1 MIETLATIGKA
12 LIGEGPFEG
21 DELLE
26 RLVQNP
32 NAKGNCSKVF
42 QLVFTQTNNDDEPA
56 FVFKDIE
63 VVDYD
68 DIDRVR
74 YLYRFGSP
82 SGSDHSP
89 SCRLTKAATSYPRKF
104 IGAIKGAAKNKDL
117 SKPYRTWFKALLKA
131 AKDAAEEAVAGLDEL
146 SAGLDAD
153 DGALL
158 TPIIERNGERLPPC
172 ELKPF
177 REAFVRSVIESL
189 SSPISGVDSSKT
201 PGVCA
206 VCLTDDRKVLGA
218 VNPLRSFSVDKPGFA
233 QGCER
238 ANAWR
243 NFPCCLDCALA
254 LERGQEYVASRLN
267 FYFYG
272 FRLYLVPHFTG
283 GRVEERLLE
292 KIAEKL
298 NEVVSDDYDPER
310 LGFAGEKLQGFQ
322 RKADRLLVTAAKSEG
337 VGAYDFIF
345 YDIEQKAHRFL
356 AVVPEVPREE
366 RLSKIFDTKA
376 NLDELAPFRV
386 PRDKKGQ
393 RMFRFHFGLL
403 RDKSGVLPKLG
414 THDPYGTDFLEIV
427 QAVLGRGRI
436 EWDWLLGHLMRH
448 LREAF
453 AEGGDSSLYFA
464 TRRDLMLLL
473 FLTDPE
479 ISVVYHKGEPMA
491 YKPENEKLQK
501 LVDGEYRSIEEAAEL
516 AIEGMGGKQGLLST
530 PLKRAVFFSGVLAK
544 RFLKYQHRVR
554 GSAPFWK
561 KLQGLRLSPEKIT
574 QLLPQIRVKYNA
586 YDKEGKI
593 RLGTKLERLVSEMW
607 ADAGATEDLSNNES
621 SFLFT
626 IGLNLGEFFK
636 PVKRDDSEGEL

>member
-21 DELLE
+21 DVLLE
-26 RLVQNP
+26 RLVENP
-32 NAKGNCSKVF
+32 NAKGNCPKVIQIIFSQSDDGGNPVFSF
-42 QLVFTQTNNDDEPA
+42 QRLDL
-56 FVFKDIE
+56 
-63 VVDYD
+63 VDYD
-68 DIDRVR
+68 DHNRVR
-74 YLYRFGSP
+74 YLYRFGSA

-89 SCRLTKAATSYPRKF
+89 SCKMTEPAKSYPRKF
-104 IGAIKGAAKNKDL
+104 IGSIKSSANNGDL
-117 SKPYRTWFKALLKA
+117 PESQRLWFKALLKGAQNA
-131 AKDAAEEAVAGLDEL
+131 ADEIVSGLDEL
-146 SAGLDAD
+146 SDGLDSNE
-153 DGALL
+153 GTLL
-158 TPIIERNGERLPPC
+158 TLIVERDGKRLLPHDLEP
-172 ELKPF
+172 L
-177 REAFVRSVIESL
+177 REAFVRSVIESF
-189 SSPISGVDSSKT
+189 SSPVSGVDSSKT
-201 PGVCA
+201 PGACA
-206 VCLTDDRKVLGA
+206 VCFTDDRKVLGA

-233 QGCER
+233 QGFER

-292 KIAEKL
+292 KIAKKF
-298 NEVVSDDYDPER
+298 NEVVSDDYDPEK
-310 LGFAGEKLQGFQ
+310 LGLAGGKLEGFQ
-322 RKADRLLVTAAKSEG
+322 RQADRLLITAAKSEG

-345 YDIEQKAHRFL
+345 YDIEQKVHRFL

-366 RLSKIFDTKA
+366 RLKKIAEAKEK
-376 NLDELAPFRV
+376 LDELAPFSM
-386 PRDKKGQ
+386 PLNKKGQ
-393 RMFRFHFGLL
+393 QLFRFHFGLL
-403 RDKSGVLPKLG
+403 RDKSGMLPKLG

-448 LREAF
+448 LHEAF

-501 LVDGEYRSIEEAAEL
+501 LVDGEYESIDEAAEL
-516 AIEGMGGKQGLLST
+516 AVEGMEGLLDT
-530 PLKRAVFFSGVLAK
+530 PLKRAVFFSGVLVK
-544 RFLKYQHRVR
+544 RFLKYQDWKR
-554 GSAPFWK
+554 GATPFWK
-561 KLQGLRLSPEKIT
+561 QLQGLRLDPEKVAN
-574 QLLPQIRVKYNA
+574 LLPQMRDKYYA
-586 YDKEGKI
+586 YGQEA
-593 RLGTKLERLVSEMW
+593 RTHLERVVSVMW
-607 ADAGATEDLSNNES
+607 ADAGSKKGLTTNEC

-626 IGLNLGEFFK
+626 IGLNLGDYFK
-636 PVKRDDSEGEL
+636 SRQDPSDVEEEGEES

>member
-131 AKDAAEEAVAGLDEL
+131 AEDAAEEAVAGLDEL

-172 ELKPF
+172 ELKPL

-298 NEVVSDDYDPER
+298 NEVVSDDYDPEK

-376 NLDELAPFRV
+376 NLDELAPFSE

-393 RMFRFHFGLL
+393 RLFRFHFGLL

-448 LREAF
+448 LREAYN
-453 AEGGDSSLYFA
+453 AWRSGERQSIDYPVRA
-464 TRRDLMLLL
+464 DLMLLY

-479 ISVVYHKGEPMA
+479 IGVVYRGGNVMTIEPDNEALKRLVTGEHSGPA
-491 YKPENEKLQK
+491 
-501 LVDGEYRSIEEAAEL
+501 EAAEL
-516 AIEGMGGKQGLLST
+516 AIKGNAGLLDRTVSQ
-530 PLKRAVFFSGVLAK
+530 AVFLTGALTRLFMYKQWKERGATPFWGKLHSLRLTVDKVRDLL
-544 RFLKYQHRVR
+544 RPIRDKYQ
-554 GSAPFWK
+554 
-561 KLQGLRLSPEKIT
+561 
-574 QLLPQIRVKYNA
+574 A
-586 YDKEGKI
+586 YGYDTPTDFES
-593 RLGTKLERLVSEMW
+593 LVSVKWLEVGP
-607 ADAGATEDLSNNES
+607 ADKLSVDEAS
-621 SFLFT
+621 LLFT
-626 IGLNLGEFFK
+626 LGLNLGNYFFS
-636 PVKRDDSEGEL
+636 KRNKDKENDNE